1 VHEAAGPE
9 LDALVR
15 EVEDRATLVDEV
27 QLVLQLVVVRPVAL
41 VGRQYEHVRAE
52 GGDPELLPDLAES
65 VVAQTV
71 DGGVGVADCQSLGY
85 AVHTLRSEVLKGHL
99 DLLLLAAIA
108 KEPLHGYAVVEAIR
122 EASDGALDL
131 AEGTVYP
138 ALYRLEGA
146 GFLASS
152 WTTVRGRRR
161 RVYRLTR
168 RGRARL
174 ERERKDWEAF
184 SGAVQAVT
192 A

>member
-1 VHEAAGPE
+1 M
-9 LDALVR
+9 
-15 EVEDRATLVDEV
+15 
-27 QLVLQLVVVRPVAL
+27 
-41 VGRQYEHVRAE
+41 
-52 GGDPELLPDLAES
+52 
-65 VVAQTV
+65 
-71 DGGVGVADCQSLGY
+71 GVADFDSVGY
-85 AVHTLRSEVLKGHL
+85 ALHTLRSEVLKGHL

-108 KEPLHGYAVVEAIR
+108 REPLHGYAVVEAIR
-122 EASDGALDL
+122 DASDGALDL

-146 GFLASS
+146 GLLASS

-168 RGRARL
+168 RGRTRL
-174 ERERKDWEAF
+174 ELERKEWKTF